1 MPERTLRCHSP
12 EATHAVAAALA
23 RRLVPGDTV
32 LLEGAVGA
40 GKTHFARG
48 VIAALLDGPE
58 DIPSPT
64 YTIVQTYRGRTG
76 EIWHADLYRLSDS
89 VELVELGLFSAF
101 DEAICLVEWPG
112 KLGTDRPGEALTIAL
127 HGPGAESCRELTLR
141 WTAAKWGPRVAS
153 LDHG

>member
-1 MPERTLRCHSP
+1 MPARTLHCHSP

-23 RRLVPGDTV
+23 RGLVPGDTV
-32 LLEGAVGA
+32 LLDGAVGA

-48 VIAALLDGPE
+48 VIAALLDAPE

-64 YTIVQTYRGRTG
+64 YTIVQTYQGRTG

-89 VELVELGLFSAF
+89 IELVELGLFSAF
-101 DEAICLVEWPG
+101 DEAICLVEWPE
-112 KLGTDRPGEALTIAL
+112 KLGADRPGEALTIAL
-127 HGPGAESCRELTLR
+127 HGPGSRRELTLR
-141 WTAAKWGPRVAS
+141 WTAAKWEPRVAS